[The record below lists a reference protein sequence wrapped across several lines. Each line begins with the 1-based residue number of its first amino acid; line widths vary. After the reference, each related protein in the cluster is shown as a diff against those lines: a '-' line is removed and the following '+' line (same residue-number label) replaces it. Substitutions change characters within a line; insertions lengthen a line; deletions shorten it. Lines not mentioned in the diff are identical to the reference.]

1 MIAKTARQNTAAKK
15 PARKRAES
23 KPAKSAADV
32 WKEEMDR
39 AEAVAAKP
47 YTLDGRYEEGEKVDH
62 RSFGLGM
69 VKKLI
74 SPDKMEVLF
83 EDELKLMIRGVAPAL
98 PQSETARQPRR
109 VPWARRQMPSFAR
122 AAAQDPDSR

>member
-1 MIAKTARQNTAAKK
+1 MMAKTARENSSVRKQPRKKTA
-15 PARKRAES
+15 S
-23 KPAKSAADV
+23 AKSTADV
-32 WKEEMDR
+32 WKEEINR
-39 AEAVAAKP
+39 AEAIAAKP

-83 EDELKLMIRGVAPAL
+83 EDELKLMIRGIVPPPPRIETTHSARRL
-98 PQSETARQPRR
+98 PWP
-109 VPWARRQMPSFAR
+109 RRQMGRPAR
-122 AAAQDPDSR
+122 AIPQEPDHQ